1 MSELRISAE
10 MVKRLRELTGAGIM
24 DCKEALLEAGGDI
37 EGAMAILRR
46 KGIAKAE
53 KKRER
58 ETREGL
64 IVSYI
69 HGGGRLGVLLELNCE
84 TDFVARTEEFAK
96 LSKDIAMHIAAMN
109 PRYISRK
116 DVPEEVLDKKRK
128 EIMEEIGV
136 DDDEEAIKERM
147 EEFFSEVCLLD
158 QMFIK
163 DMSMTVGELIDS
175 YIAKFGENIVVRRY
189 VRFELGGS

>member
-1 MSELRISAE
+1 
-10 MVKRLRELTGAGIM
+10 M

>member
-1 MSELRISAE
+1 MNEMRISAA
-10 MVKRLRELTGAGIM
+10 MVKKLRDLTGAGIM
-24 DCKEALLEAGGDI
+24 ECKEALVEAGGDM
-37 EGAMAILRR
+37 EAATAILRR
-46 KGIAKAE
+46 KGLAKAE

-84 TDFVARTEEFAK
+84 TDFVARTEEFAR

-109 PRYISRK
+109 PRYISREEI
-116 DVPEEVLDKKRK
+116 PEEVLDKKRK
-128 EIMEEIGV
+128 EIMEELGE
-136 DDDEEAIKERM
+136 DEDEEAVKAKM
-147 EEFFSEVCLLD
+147 EEFISDICLLE

-163 DMSMTVGELIDS
+163 DMSMTVRELIDS
-175 YIAKFGENIVVRRY
+175 YIAKLGENIVVRRY
-189 VRFELGGS
+189 VRFELGGD

>member
-10 MVKRLRELTGAGIM
+10 MVKKLRDLTGAGIM

-37 EGAMAILRR
+37 EGAMALLRR

-96 LSKDIAMHIAAMN
+96 LSKEIAMHIAAMN

-128 EIMEEIGV
+128 EIIEEIGE
-136 DDDEEAIKERM
+136 DNDEEAIKERM

>member
-1 MSELRISAE
+1 MNEMKISAAL
-10 MVKRLRELTGAGIM
+10 VKKLRDMTGAGIM
-24 DCKEALLEAGGDI
+24 ECKEALVEAGGDM
-37 EGAMAILRR
+37 EAATAILRR
-46 KGIAKAE
+46 KGLAKAE

-84 TDFVARTEEFAK
+84 TDFVARTEEFAR

-109 PRYISRK
+109 PKYISREEI
-116 DVPEEVLDKKRK
+116 PEEVLERKRK
-128 EIMEEIGV
+128 EIMEELGE
-136 DDDEEAIKERM
+136 DEDEEAVKAKM
-147 EEFFSEVCLLD
+147 EEFISDICLLE

-163 DMSMTVGELIDS
+163 DMSMTVRELIDS
-175 YIAKFGENIVVRRY
+175 YIAKLGENIVVRRY
-189 VRFELGGS
+189 VRFELGGD